1 MNIYTLVAAFLGTG
15 VEFVEAL
22 TIVLAVGTVRGLKS
36 GLLGAFSAVVVLA
49 LLILIIGAPLVH
61 IVQLPVVQAIIGL
74 LLLLFGIRWLRKA
87 VLRYAGLIAL
97 HDEAVAFEKEKK
109 RLHTADEIIGSF
121 DKVGFGTAFAGTFLE
136 GLEAAFIVLTFGATA
151 HAMPAAAI
159 GAALAFVVVLLLG
172 IVLRKPLTLI
182 PENTMKFIVGLLLT
196 SFGAFFVGESLG
208 AAWPQQDL
216 SIVYMALSIVIFTL
230 LFVWHAK
237 TVIKK
242 KQYAAQQVSSEAGR
256 M

>member
-36 GLLGAFSAVVVLA
+36 GIIGALAAVVVLA
-49 LLILIIGAPLVH
+49 LLILIIGAPLVR

-74 LLLLFGIRWLRKA
+74 LLLLFGVRWLRKA

-97 HDEAVAFEKEKK
+97 HDEAAAFEKEKR
-109 RLHTADEIIGSF
+109 RLRTAGDTTVTF
-121 DKVGFGTAFAGTFLE
+121 DKVGFGSAFGGTFLE
-136 GLEAAFIVLTFGATA
+136 GLEAVFIVLTFGATA
-151 HAMPAAAI
+151 HAMSAAAM

-172 IVLRKPLTLI
+172 ILLRKPLTLV
-182 PENTMKFIVGLLLT
+182 PENTMKFIVGVLLT

-208 AAWPQQDL
+208 AAWPQRDL
-216 SIVYMALSIVIFTL
+216 SIIYMALTLVVFTL
-230 LFVWHAK
+230 VFVWRAK
-237 TVIKK
+237 MTLRK
-242 KQYAAQQVSSEAGR
+242 KQYAAQQVSGAGR
-256 M
+256 T